1 MCLLRQQ
8 LSDFAIRIRSPLLA
22 AKQLH
27 DEPIVVQ
34 QRRVALFR
42 RAAPHGQRRIA
53 RTTKSAEGRTRNAAD
68 HSVSRRR
75 FLAALDESQESS
87 ASAIVANGV
96 VQETGATARD
106 GRSNDRTRESC
117 LNMLCLLAERK
128 P

>member
-1 MCLLRQQ
+1 MRLLRQQ

-27 DEPIVVQ
+27 DEQIVIQ
-34 QRRVALFR
+34 QRGVALFG

-53 RTTKSAEGRTRNAAD
+53 RTTKSAKGRARNAPD

-75 FLAALDESQESS
+75 FLPTLNESQESR

-106 GRSNDRTRESC
+106 GGSNDRTREGF
-117 LNMLCLLAERK
+117 LNMLCLLAERQ
-128 P
+128 